1 MSTVVF
7 QSKVVGEEVT
17 LDMNF
22 LSRLAVGETLQTV
35 DRTVVVA
42 SGVDANPNA
51 MLSGAATISGSI
63 VRQMIIGGLPG
74 VIYLFIVAVRTSNS
88 QLLFNHGNVAV
99 LSNLPMTLP

>member
-7 QSKVVGEEVT
+7 QSKVVGEEI
-17 LDMNF
+17 LFDMNF

-35 DRTVVVA
+35 DRTIVVA

-74 VIYLFIVAVRTSNS
+74 VIYLFTIAVRTSNA
-88 QLLFNHGNVAV
+88 QLLFNYGKLAV
-99 LSNLPMTLP
+99 LSNLPLTPP